1 MITTEAMKKKT
12 RKVHYVNNRDFF
24 NALVDYR
31 QKVYEAR
38 ENGEPIPRVPNYIG
52 ECLLK
57 IATHVSFK
65 PNWVNYSYKEDMVS
79 DSIENSIQYIMNF
92 NPERSSNPFAYF
104 TSVIENAFKR
114 RILKEKRQMD
124 IKEKILEQ
132 SGFDEVFFDDGS
144 DNSNSSDYNSIKD
157 SIYSRGRL

>member
-1 MITTEAMKKKT
+1 MITTEAMKKKS
-12 RKVHYVNNRDFF
+12 RRVHYVNNRDFF

-31 QKVYEAR
+31 QRVYEAR
-38 ENGEPIPRVPNYIG
+38 ENEEPIPRVPNYIG

-65 PNWVNYSYKEDMVS
+65 PNWVNYSYKEDMIS
-79 DSIENSIQYIMNF
+79 DSIENSIQYILNF
-92 NPERSSNPFAYF
+92 NPERSSNPFSYF

-124 IKEKILEQ
+124 IKERILEQ
-132 SGFDEVFFDDGS
+132 AGFDEVFFDDGS